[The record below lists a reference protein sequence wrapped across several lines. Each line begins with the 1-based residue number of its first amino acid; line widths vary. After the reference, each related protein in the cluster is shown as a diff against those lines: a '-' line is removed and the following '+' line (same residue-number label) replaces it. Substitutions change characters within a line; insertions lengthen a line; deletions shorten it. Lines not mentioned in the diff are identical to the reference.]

1 MPTKGSVLVVDDN
14 TDSREMLEDYL
25 RYSGFDVTTAENGA
39 DAVTYAELRTPN
51 VILMDLSMPGLI
63 DGWEATR
70 MIRRR
75 PACRDSHVIAI
86 TAHAFP
92 AYHELAMHAG
102 CHAVMVKPVD
112 LDAVSAMIQQ
122 FAKWSSAAPRSA

>member
-14 TDSREMLEDYL
+14 RDSREMLEDYL
-25 RYSGFDVTTAENGA
+25 RHQGFDVSTALDGA
-39 DAVTYAELRTPN
+39 DAVTLAELRTPD

-75 PACRDSHVIAI
+75 PACRDAHIIAV

-92 AYHELAMHAG
+92 AYHDLAMHAG
-102 CHAVMVKPVD
+102 CRAVVVKPVD
-112 LDAVSAMIQQ
+112 LEKLSAMVHE
-122 FAKWSSAAPRSA
+122 FAQWSSTSPRTA